1 MKLMELAN
9 AEVCPLKPVMR
20 NASPVLMRC
29 LFLQK
34 QAVSHSG
41 RADTS
46 QQRDWLPFRNGVCL
60 DSPHAGD
67 GASWA
72 VVHWLWYCA
81 DQTVDGRPTHITNGF
96 VARLPLSG
104 LVTFDFSTSLRPP
117 LAARTAPLRAIRFLI
132 RYCGLKAGSTFGGVT
147 IDSKPEAVTVPKLFD
162 PRERAA
168 HGANDVGDGTT
179 EGGSGNGLD
188 DLSSIHTPAV
198 TEDLAAKLRTLHQD
212 SMEFASVIE
221 SEFGGDNTWDKEA
234 VHPMVGFRFG
244 GDDDLEEGWDDEVQ
258 SNMLWD
264 KLRGNFSC
272 VVVAQAEFSART
284 WGSEVTSL
292 CVLPAFRFVAVNEQL
307 KHKSDRDSAASSIH
321 GEDFHE
327 QEPVRRNRMKLVKRG
342 DNSLAPVETND
353 GQSAKGP
360 LMFRKL
366 LRANSERV
374 LTKMPSLR
382 AAIGSGTV
390 RSELGAK
397 SSSAASLVGAL
408 ANASAAAKAA
418 DGREDGGA
426 GDGGSPTSGGLASPT
441 KSVRF
446 RMGLDS
452 VSELDIDG
460 LVDETH
466 HDDSGDDNAGV
477 EPGSD
482 SDAEGADTRGS
493 GNVDSGGAAKS
504 SSSMFASLA
513 HALNKSSNV
522 KSGGILG
529 SLLIKRSSRPAEAQQ
544 AVDQKQRKQAKKL
557 RGERVVIAE
566 EASENFARSA
576 LLQQGGGELYDL
588 ILRRRLGLLRSIAA
602 LLYFNSVQAVRIA
615 RRFPSMIKNARV
627 EALVVLS
634 SRVVDGAIRVV
645 TRFRVPDASWCV
657 CVGVDVFACVLRAFL
672 CVWLRAT
679 GGLFTLAEQI
689 LTPAERIELT
699 RRLGYLN
706 LVNPW
711 QPDHFYDLD
720 LAVRARESDWAA
732 MVWPSHSL
740 ACSNMSTGRSLRSL
754 LSLQLPS
761 QVREVVRRTA

>member
-1 MKLMELAN
+1 M
-9 AEVCPLKPVMR
+9 
-20 NASPVLMRC
+20 
-29 LFLQK
+29 
-34 QAVSHSG
+34 
-41 RADTS
+41 
-46 QQRDWLPFRNGVCL
+46 
-60 DSPHAGD
+60 
-67 GASWA
+67 
-72 VVHWLWYCA
+72 
-81 DQTVDGRPTHITNGF
+81 
-96 VARLPLSG
+96 
-104 LVTFDFSTSLRPP
+104 
-117 LAARTAPLRAIRFLI
+117 
-132 RYCGLKAGSTFGGVT
+132 
-147 IDSKPEAVTVPKLFD
+147 
-162 PRERAA
+162 
-168 HGANDVGDGTT
+168 
-179 EGGSGNGLD
+179 
-188 DLSSIHTPAV
+188 
-198 TEDLAAKLRTLHQD
+198 
-212 SMEFASVIE
+212 
-221 SEFGGDNTWDKEA
+221 
-234 VHPMVGFRFG
+234 
-244 GDDDLEEGWDDEVQ
+244 
-258 SNMLWD
+258 
-264 KLRGNFSC
+264 
-272 VVVAQAEFSART
+272 
-284 WGSEVTSL
+284 
-292 CVLPAFRFVAVNEQL
+292 NEQL

-327 QEPVRRNRMKLVKRG
+327 KEPVRRNHMKLVKRG

-397 SSSAASLVGAL
+397 SSSAASLAGAL

-466 HDDSGDDNAGV
+466 HDDSGDDNAAV

-482 SDAEGADTRGS
+482 SDAEGADAPGS
-493 GNVDSGGAAKS
+493 GNVDSGAAKS

-544 AVDQKQRKQAKKL
+544 ALDQKQRKQAKKL

-645 TRFRVPDASWCV
+645 SRFRVPDASWFV
-657 CVGVDVFACVLRAFL
+657 CVGVGVFACVSVCVAACNRRLVHARRANSDARGAHR
-672 CVWLRAT
+672 VD
-679 GGLFTLAEQI
+679 
-689 LTPAERIELT
+689 TPAWIFEPCQPVAARPLL
-699 RRLGYLN
+699 RLGLG
-706 LVNPW
+706 
-711 QPDHFYDLD
+711 
-720 LAVRARESDWAA
+720 
-732 MVWPSHSL
+732 
-740 ACSNMSTGRSLRSL
+740 CTC
-754 LSLQLPS
+754 
-761 QVREVVRRTA
+761 T